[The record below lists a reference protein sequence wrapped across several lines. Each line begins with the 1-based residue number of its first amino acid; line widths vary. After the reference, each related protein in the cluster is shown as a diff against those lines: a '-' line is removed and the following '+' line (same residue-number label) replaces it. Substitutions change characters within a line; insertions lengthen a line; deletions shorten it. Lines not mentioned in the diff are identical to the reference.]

1 MVDSI
6 PMKFA
11 FGRRAALVA
20 IGVLALAAGTA
31 GLTSCQSEA
40 GRQGD
45 STQSASPGAQ
55 AVVPTGAEA
64 AASTDSTPAASAW
77 VPRPILVEPDP
88 EVVRAKLAAD
98 SARADSIGD
107 PPQDSTSRGSDSDRG
122 TSPGQVRA
130 PAEQATRSLP
140 LARDDGGAKAGTID
154 SAVRKLAPRKPTP
167 RGRRH
172 YQLSPADSAR
182 WPVKGPEPLPGALLP
197 DHRVVAFYGNPK
209 STRMGILGQIPPA
222 EMLPKLERTATEWAK
237 ADPGR
242 KVMPALHLIV
252 TVAQAKPGRGGKYRL
267 RHSDQ
272 MIEEVLGWAEE
283 RGWIVFLDVQTGHS
297 TVADELPHLVKFL
310 ERPYV
315 HLALDPEFA
324 LKNGGV
330 PGQRIGTL
338 DAADLNQAVT
348 VLGEIVERKQLP
360 PKILVVHRF
369 TQRMLTNHAGIEL
382 DPRVQIVIDMDG
394 FGAPWLKEDA
404 YKFFIVP
411 EPVQFTGFK
420 LFYKNDKPMM
430 TPEQV
435 IALWPAPVYIQY
447 Q

>member
-1 MVDSI
+1 MVDFI
-6 PMKFA
+6 PMKES
-11 FGRRAALVA
+11 FGCRAALVA
-20 IGVLALAAGTA
+20 IGVLTLAAGTA

-40 GRQGD
+40 DPRSD
-45 STQSASPGAQ
+45 SMQTASPGAQ
-55 AVVPTGAEA
+55 AVAQA
-64 AASTDSTPAASAW
+64 ASSTDSTPAASAW

-98 SARADSIGD
+98 SARADSIGG
-107 PPQDSTSRGSDSDRG
+107 PPQDSSSRGSS
-122 TSPGQVRA
+122 
-130 PAEQATRSLP
+130 
-140 LARDDGGAKAGTID
+140 KAGTID
-154 SAVRKLAPRKPTP
+154 SAVGKLAPRKPTP
-167 RGRRH
+167 RARRH

-197 DHRVVAFYGNPK
+197 DHRIVAFYGNPK

-252 TVAQAKPGRGGKYRL
+252 TVAQGKPGPGGKYRL

-272 MIEEVLGWAEE
+272 MIEQVLGWAEE

-297 TVADELPHLVKFL
+297 TVADELPHLVEFL

-324 LKNGGV
+324 MKNGGV

-338 DAADLNQAVT
+338 DAADLNHAVK
-348 VLGEIVERKQLP
+348 VLGEIVERKQVP